1 MTEQEHSVEPTNAER
16 TAGIGGWLLIYLVLA
31 VLVDVAAVVLM
42 SCSKLSSILLPTT
55 QKSELSLFGFLIL
68 VACVMTVWVVLAFMK
83 RKPDAAF
90 LGKHHVIINA
100 LPVVC
105 VLDWLLLHTDRDVFF
120 ILASVLFLVGLIAW
134 RVFFNMSSRVKALI
148 PPATRKVSGREKY
161 LVTFLY
167 LAIGVLYCFHAGFDR
182 WWRTVFALVGLLSF
196 SPMWDEFG
204 NTGADGKDEQD
215 K

>member
-1 MTEQEHSVEPTNAER
+1 MTEQENNLGQS
-16 TAGIGGWLLIYLVLA
+16 AGSRGADRIRGWLLVYLIMSVI
-31 VLVDVAAVVLM
+31 VDVAAIVL
-42 SCSKLSSILLPTT
+42 LLTSASRLTPDAN
-55 QKSELSLFGFLIL
+55 ELSMLVFMIL
-68 VACVMTVWVVLAFMK
+68 AACVMTGYLVAAFMK

-120 ILASVLFLVGLIAW
+120 ILASVLFLVGLFAW
-134 RVFFNMSSRVKALI
+134 RVFFNMSSQVKALI

-167 LAIGVLYCFHAGFDR
+167 LAIGVLYCIHAGFDR

-196 SPMWDEFG
+196 SPMFDEFG
-204 NTGADGKDEQD
+204 NSGTVGKDEQD

>member
-1 MTEQEHSVEPTNAER
+1 MTEQEYSVEPTNAER

-68 VACVMTVWVVLAFMK
+68 VACVMTVWVVAAFMK

-100 LPVVC
+100 LPGVC
-105 VLDWLLLHTDRDVFF
+105 VLDWLLHTESDIFI
-120 ILASVLFLVGLIAW
+120 ILAAVLFLVYLIVW
-134 RVFFNMSSRVKALI
+134 RVFFNMSSQVKALI

-167 LAIGVLYCFHAGFDR
+167 LAIGVLYCIHAGFDR

-196 SPMWDEFG
+196 SPMFDEFG
-204 NTGADGKDEQD
+204 NSGTVGKDEQD

>member
-1 MTEQEHSVEPTNAER
+1 M
-16 TAGIGGWLLIYLVLA
+16 LVFMILA
-31 VLVDVAAVVLM
+31 
-42 SCSKLSSILLPTT
+42 
-55 QKSELSLFGFLIL
+55 
-68 VACVMTVWVVLAFMK
+68 ACVMTGYLVAAFMK

-100 LPVVC
+100 LPGVC
-105 VLDWLLLHTDRDVFF
+105 VLDWLLHTESDIFI
-120 ILASVLFLVGLIAW
+120 ILAAVLFLVYLIVW
-134 RVFFNMSSRVKALI
+134 RVFFNMSSQVKALI

-167 LAIGVLYCFHAGFDR
+167 LAIGVLYCIHAGFDR

-196 SPMWDEFG
+196 SPMFDEFG
-204 NTGADGKDEQD
+204 NSGTVGKDEQD